1 MIQDAELKV
10 MQAMVEAL
18 EGIEEEARA
27 RVLSWVAKRYGISM
41 EAEGDASSPDLTSKA
56 ANNVQDVQYASFSDL
71 FDAASPTTEN
81 ESVLVGAFWFQQM
94 QGNADFSSQQIND
107 ELKNLGHAISNVT
120 RTFDR
125 LRETKPALALQIQK
139 SGKSK
144 QARKR
149 YRLTAAGIKEVIRM
163 LSDKQHEQSP

>member
-1 MIQDAELKV
+1 MIQDAELKA

-18 EGIEEEARA
+18 EGIEEGARA
-27 RVLSWVAKRYGISM
+27 RVLSWVAKRYGVSIGT
-41 EAEGDASSPDLTSKA
+41 ERDAPPAAETSKA
-56 ANNVQDVQYASFSDL
+56 ENNVGDVQYASFSDL

-81 ESVLVGAFWFQQM
+81 ESVLVGAFWFQQL

-107 ELKNLGHAISNVT
+107 ELKNLGHAVSNVT

-163 LSDKQHEQSP
+163 LTGEGREE

>member
-1 MIQDAELKV
+1 MIQDAELKA

-18 EGIEEEARA
+18 EGIEEGARA
-27 RVLSWVAKRYGISM
+27 RVVSWVAKRYSISI
-41 EAEGDASSPDLTSKA
+41 ETGPGSSSSAGNLKAE
-56 ANNVQDVQYASFSDL
+56 NNLVDVHYDSFSDL
-71 FDAASPTTEN
+71 FDAASPKTEN
-81 ESVLVGAFWFQQM
+81 ENVLVGAFWFQQL

-107 ELKNLGHAISNVT
+107 ELKNLGHAVSNVT

-149 YRLTAAGIKEVIRM
+149 YRLTGAGTKEVYRM
-163 LSDKQHEQSP
+163 LAGEQREE

>member
-1 MIQDAELKV
+1 MIQDAELKA

-18 EGIEEEARA
+18 EGVEEEARA
-27 RVLSWVAKRYGISM
+27 RVLSWVAKRYGISI
-41 EAEGDASSPDLTSKA
+41 ETERGASPAGGTSRAE
-56 ANNVQDVQYASFSDL
+56 NNVGDVNYTSFSDL
-71 FDAASPTTEN
+71 FDTASPTTEN
-81 ESVLVGAFWFQQM
+81 ESVLVGAFWFQQI

-149 YRLTAAGIKEVIRM
+149 YRLTAAGIKEVNRM
-163 LSDKQHEQSP
+163 LTGEQHEE

>member
-1 MIQDAELKV
+1 MIQDAELKA

-18 EGIEEEARA
+18 EGVEEGARA
-27 RVLSWVAKRYGISM
+27 RVLSWVAKRYGISLDTQKDSSSGGASR
-41 EAEGDASSPDLTSKA
+41 AENSGGD
-56 ANNVQDVQYASFSDL
+56 VHYASFSDL
-71 FDAASPTTEN
+71 FDAASPKTEN
-81 ESVLVGAFWFQQM
+81 ESVLVGAFWFQQL
-94 QGNADFSSQQIND
+94 QGNADFNSQQIND
-107 ELKNLGHAISNVT
+107 ELKNLGHAVSNVT

-149 YRLTAAGIKEVIRM
+149 YRLTAAGIKEVVRM
-163 LSDKQHEQSP
+163 LAGERGDE